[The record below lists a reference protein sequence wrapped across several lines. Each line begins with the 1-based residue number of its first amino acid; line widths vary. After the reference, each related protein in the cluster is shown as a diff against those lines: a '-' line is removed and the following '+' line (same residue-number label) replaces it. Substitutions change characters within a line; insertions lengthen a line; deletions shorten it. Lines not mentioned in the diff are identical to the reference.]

1 MRSPRQPIRDTTTGR
16 EYRSKYAAGKALAK
30 LVNGDPS
37 DTRVWYKVHR
47 AFPHRFQRQDDA
59 GTWVPHPY
67 SDYFDPAWRVQR
79 EARETPAVAESAAEG
94 GGPIRRTT
102 IDIDQA
108 KFEQAQAALGTATL
122 RDTVDRAFDEVLRHV
137 AIEESIERLT
147 TMTGLDLDKPEVM
160 ARAWR

>member
-1 MRSPRQPIRDTTTGR
+1 MRSPAQRIRDTTTGKA
-16 EYRSKYAAGKALAK
+16 YRSKYAAGKALAK

-59 GTWVPHPY
+59 GNWVPHPY
-67 SDYFDPAWRVQR
+67 SDYFDDAWRAQR
-79 EARETPAVAESAAEG
+79 DARGARAVAESSAAG
-94 GGPIRRTT
+94 ADPIRRTT
-102 IDIDQA
+102 VDIDQA

-122 RDTVDRAFDEVLRHV
+122 RETVDRAFDEVLRHV
-137 AIEESIERLT
+137 AIEESIERLK

>member
-1 MRSPRQPIRDTTTGR
+1 MRSPAQPIRDTTTGR
-16 EYRSKYAAGKALAK
+16 EYGSKYAAGKALAK

-47 AFPHRFQRQDDA
+47 AFPHRFQRHD
-59 GTWVPHPY
+59 GVSWVPHPY
-67 SDYFDPAWRVQR
+67 SDYFDDSWRVQR
-79 EARETPAVAESAAEG
+79 QAREARAVAESAAEG

-102 IDIDQA
+102 VDIDQA

-122 RDTVDRAFDEVLRHV
+122 RETVDRAFDEVLRHV
-137 AIEESIERLT
+137 AIEESIERLK